1 MRRIKMEVAELGIR
15 EEQLSNEITVMT
27 GPHGPPH

>member
-1 MRRIKMEVAELGIR
+1 MRRTRMEVAELGIR
-15 EEQLSNEITVMT
+15 VEQLSNEITVIT